1 MAGCL
6 QPLKFTDL
14 RSVLNEVVTAS
25 DACESGGGSCY
36 ANRLSVRGLTEVVA
50 LEEKLEDISK
60 VSGHLDGPEVI
71 LVFDFFAGIG
81 GLSRS
86 LAMAGINV
94 ASLVVVELD
103 PDCRRLHRRRWPGC
117 RVYNDIQKL
126 EKKEIERVM
135 RGTPNITG
143 VIAGGGSPCQGL
155 SQLSSLRRH
164 LEDARSALFFDLAER
179 LRWIQDLAVQMKIWS
194 IRFCENV
201 VGDPEDVE
209 RMSKELDMDP
219 VMACASDVSRA
230 RRPRLYWSSSGVDDH
245 GSFSREYYGKIERLK
260 LEGPVE
266 PLEMVADPGW
276 RWPEAEV
283 NDMAKLPTFTRAIPR
298 KKPPHSPAGISACDE
313 LTLERWRKDKM
324 QFPHYTYK
332 PQWLFRA
339 EDGSGE
345 RVANANERE
354 LLMGFPKGYTLALF
368 KKKPKDES
376 EATDQEVRRKAA
388 LGNSFHCVVMSILLD
403 LWLWSRKIR
412 TEPLGTKEIIK
423 RWHEEMAQRAEAL
436 NDTSDDEETCM
447 DQGEESEGERLAL
460 VSERQF
466 KIARSVRPS
475 ETELDSLRM
484 KVLSQSLIHHYLRRM
499 EFRGSDVRLDVGLF
513 YRPEAAPRTSIDP
526 SRWSWTVA
534 HSYPFKT
541 EEHINILELRAILH
555 TLEWRARTSTFHSCR
570 FLHLSDSQVCL
581 AVLTLKRL
589 LRRISSLCLA
599 LNVYPLWAWIESR
612 LNPADEPSRRFENAE
627 GNTAL

>member
-1 MAGCL
+1 
-6 QPLKFTDL
+6 
-14 RSVLNEVVTAS
+14 
-25 DACESGGGSCY
+25 
-36 ANRLSVRGLTEVVA
+36 
-50 LEEKLEDISK
+50 
-60 VSGHLDGPEVI
+60 
-71 LVFDFFAGIG
+71 
-81 GLSRS
+81 
-86 LAMAGINV
+86 
-94 ASLVVVELD
+94 
-103 PDCRRLHRRRWPGC
+103 
-117 RVYNDIQKL
+117 
-126 EKKEIERVM
+126 
-135 RGTPNITG
+135 
-143 VIAGGGSPCQGL
+143 
-155 SQLSSLRRH
+155 
-164 LEDARSALFFDLAER
+164 
-179 LRWIQDLAVQMKIWS
+179 MKIWS

-245 GSFSREYYGKIERLK
+245 GSFSREYYGKIERLR

-266 PLEMVADPGW
+266 PLGMVADPGW

-298 KKPPHSPAGISACDE
+298 KKPPHSPAGISTCDE

-324 QFPHYTYK
+324 QFPPYTYK
-332 PQWLFRA
+332 PQCLFRA
-339 EDGSGE
+339 EDGSGV

-368 KKKPKDES
+368 KKKPKDET
-376 EATDQEVRRKAA
+376 EAADQEVRRKAA

-423 RWHEEMAQRAEAL
+423 RWHEEMARRAEVV
-436 NDTSDDEETCM
+436 NDASDDEETCK

-460 VSERQF
+460 VSERQLGM
-466 KIARSVRPS
+466 ARNVRPS
-475 ETELDSLRM
+475 ETELDSVRM
-484 KVLSQSLIHHYLRRM
+484 KELSQTLVHHYLRRM

-581 AVLTLKRL
+581 AVLTKGRSSSRKVNRL

-627 GNTAL
+627 